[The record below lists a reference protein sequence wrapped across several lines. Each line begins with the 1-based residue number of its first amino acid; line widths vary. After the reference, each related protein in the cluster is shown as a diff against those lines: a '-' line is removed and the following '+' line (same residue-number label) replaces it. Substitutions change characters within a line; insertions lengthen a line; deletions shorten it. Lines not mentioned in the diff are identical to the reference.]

1 MRLVS
6 LFSGCGGL
14 DLGFKRE
21 GYDLLWAND
30 FDKDICATYSLN
42 LGDHMHNVDITNVKN
57 EEIPE
62 CDIIIGGPPCQS
74 FSLAGRRDIE
84 DERGN
89 LVWEFYRIV
98 KSKKPK
104 VFLMENVTGIKSAK
118 LPDGKKVLD
127 TLVSDFEKL
136 DYTVSVHTLNAAD
149 YGVPQRRKRV
159 FVVGHYKGVTIEAPT
174 PTNSQNGL
182 LGEKW
187 VSSKDALSDL
197 SKPTDDGIAR
207 YLHAPD
213 NDYQKYL
220 RGIGLSK
227 TGQHIIPYS
236 SPKDR
241 EIISYVKPGGNY
253 MDVPD
258 EVATTRIMNFKRTG
272 GRTTTYGRLDPAMP
286 AYTINTHFNRPNVGC
301 NIHYIEDRM
310 ITLREGLRLQ
320 SFPDDFVLTGTSKRS
335 YYIQV
340 GNAVPALLGWAWA
353 KHLKQYVDKGS
364 NIK

>member
-42 LGDHMHNVDITNVKN
+42 LGNHMHHADITKITDD
-57 EEIPE
+57 EIPE
-62 CDIIIGGPPCQS
+62 CDIVIGGPPCQS
-74 FSLAGRRDIE
+74 FSLVGRRNIE

-89 LVWEFYRIV
+89 LVWEFYRVV
-98 KSKKPK
+98 KHKRPK

-118 LPDGKKVLD
+118 LTDGKKVLD
-127 TLVSDFEKL
+127 TLVLDFEKL
-136 DYTVSVHTLNAAD
+136 GYTVRVYTLNAAD

-159 FVVGHYKGVTIEAPT
+159 FVVGHSGGVAIDAPPAT
-174 PTNSQNGL
+174 HSEGGL
-182 LGEKW
+182 VGKKW
-187 VSSKDALSDL
+187 VSSKEALSDL
-197 SKPTDDGIAR
+197 SLPTDEGQVE
-207 YLHAPD
+207 YLHKPK
-213 NDYQKYL
+213 NDFQKYL
-220 RGIGLSK
+220 RSAGLNAVS
-227 TGQHIIPYS
+227 QHITPYS

-272 GRTTTYGRLDPAMP
+272 GRTTTYGRLDPTMP

-301 NIHYIEDRM
+301 NIHYSEDRM

-320 SFPDDFVLTGTSKRS
+320 SFPDDFILTGSSKRS
-335 YYIQV
+335 FYVQV

-353 KHLKQYVDKGS
+353 KHLTQYL
-364 NIK
+364 